1 MKHKRQLIREAIR
14 DLLGKDPVLKG
25 RVTTTRT
32 RPTETAELPVVIIYG
47 LQETSERSTIN
58 RTLTRTLTIAIEIRA
73 SSAGA
78 LDDTLDG
85 LCRTVE
91 RTMASNP
98 VLSGLAI
105 DSGLGGT
112 DIGLDGDGEARQ
124 ALATLR
130 YAVLYQTDA
139 SGN

>member
-1 MKHKRQLIREAIR
+1 MRHKRQAIREAVR
-14 DLLGKDPVLKG
+14 DLLNTHPVLKA
-25 RVTTTRT
+25 RVTTNRT
-32 RPTETAELPVVIIYG
+32 RPTETTELPVVIVYT
-47 LQETSERSTIN
+47 LQETSERTTTA

-73 SSAGA
+73 SSAGS
-78 LDDTLDG
+78 LDDVLDD

-112 DIGLDGDGEARQ
+112 DIGLDGEGEARQ